1 MTIKR
6 REFLGTVAAGSAVLT
21 MPGFLSGCG
30 IQSAMGIGGKTP
42 ENPFMEWFGVDQP
55 TVARVMSELTARG
68 ADAAD
73 VYFQHS
79 RSNSLTLEDGIVSSA
94 NSRIRQGVGL
104 RVVIGEQTGYA
115 FTEDLTLP
123 SMLAAARTA
132 SAIASGSQVV
142 APQSFNPSS
151 AGDLYTTTVPWAN
164 VGIDQKLPILKMV
177 EAKTKAKDPA
187 IDKVAVFWADGTG
200 VMSELTARGADAA
213 DVYFQHSRSNSLT
226 LEDGIVSSA
235 NSRIRQGV
243 GLRVVIGEQTGYA
256 FTEDLTLPSMLAA
269 ARTASAIA
277 SGSQVVA
284 PQSFNPSSA
293 GDLYTTTVPWANV
306 GIDQKLP
313 ILKMVEAKTKAK
325 DPAIDKVAV
334 FWADGDERVMIA
346 TLDGRLV
353 MDHRPM
359 TRVTVVATAKKGD
372 ETQTGYS
379 NIAAREEISWYTEER
394 LNRMV
399 DEAVE
404 RTMIQFEARRPPAG
418 EMPVILASG
427 ASGILLHEAIGHGM
441 EADFNRKGTS
451 IYTDMMGKK
460 VAEPFVTVVDQA
472 DIPNERGALNFDDE
486 GNKAGRT
493 VMVEDGIL
501 KSYLHDQISAQQY
514 GLKPTGSG
522 RRESYRFAPMPRM
535 TCTFMEDGPHTKD
548 EIIAAVDHGIICE
561 TYTNGQVQIGAG
573 DFTFYVKNGWLVEK
587 GKVTAPI
594 KDVNIIGNG
603 PEALKRI
610 TMVANDARLDTGG
623 WTCGKNGQSV
633 PVSQGIPTVL
643 VSNMTVGGENVS

>member
-30 IQSAMGIGGKTP
+30 VQSATAIAGNTP
-42 ENPFMEWFGVDQP
+42 ENPFMEWFGVDQS

-79 RSNSLTLEDGIVSSA
+79 RNNSLTLEDGIVSSA
-94 NSRIRQGVGL
+94 NSGIRQGVGL

-177 EAKTKAKDPA
+177 EAKTKARDPA
-187 IDKVAVFWADGTG
+187 IDKVAV
-200 VMSELTARGADAA
+200 
-213 DVYFQHSRSNSLT
+213 Y
-226 LEDGIVSSA
+226 
-235 NSRIRQGV
+235 
-243 GLRVVIGEQTGYA
+243 
-256 FTEDLTLPSMLAA
+256 
-269 ARTASAIA
+269 
-277 SGSQVVA
+277 
-284 PQSFNPSSA
+284 
-293 GDLYTTTVPWANV
+293 
-306 GIDQKLP
+306 
-313 ILKMVEAKTKAK
+313 
-325 DPAIDKVAV
+325 
-334 FWADGDERVMIA
+334 WADGDERVMIA